1 MRTSRSFRAPAVDT
15 RPGSSSAYQ
24 EDDAG
29 NEGADVADASAGAG
43 AADAGAGAAG
53 ASACAA
59 LAAGAACGGEAPA
72 APAPAPSPVEKAG
85 ALGAQAMKKTAEA
98 DAN

>member
-1 MRTSRSFRAPAVDT
+1 MRTSRRFRAPAVDT
-15 RPGSSSAYQ
+15 RPGSSSADQ

-29 NEGADVADASAGAG
+29 NEGADVADAGAGAG
-43 AADAGAGAAG
+43 AAD

-59 LAAGAACGGEAPA
+59 LAAGAAGGGEAPA
-72 APAPAPSPVEKAG
+72 APAPAPSPVGKAG
-85 ALGAQAMKKTAEA
+85 ALGAQAMKKTTEA

>member
-1 MRTSRSFRAPAVDT
+1 MRTSRRFRAPAVDT
-15 RPGSSSAYQ
+15 RPGSSSADQ

-29 NEGADVADASAGAG
+29 NEGADVADAGAGAGAG
-43 AADAGAGAAG
+43 AADASAG
-53 ASACAA
+53 AA

-72 APAPAPSPVEKAG
+72 APSQAPSPVGNAG
-85 ALGAQAMKKTAEA
+85 ALGAQAMKKTTEA